1 MATIEVHNLEKTYK
15 DGTKALDGLS
25 FEVGKGESVV
35 ILGHNGS
42 GKSTLFRCLTGFE
55 KPSAGSIAING
66 YSLAQSKGQQGKVRQ
81 MRKKVGM
88 VFQHFNLVNNLSVFQ
103 NVLFGAL
110 GEVRPFFKTFS
121 PFASRELRLKAME
134 SLDRVGLSHLAGRR
148 ADQIS
153 GGQKQRVAI
162 ARMLMQDPEIV
173 LADEPIA
180 SLDPK
185 AGKEVMA
192 LLGEI
197 VKEQNLTLLCVLHQ
211 VDIGLEYGDR
221 IIGLK
226 EGQKVLDR
234 SVDTLSSK
242 GLESLYETDTTPKEV
257 IDYGKYKAL

>member
-1 MATIEVHNLEKTYK
+1 MSAIEVKNLQKTYE
-15 DGTKALDGLS
+15 DGTKALQAVD
-25 FEVGKGESVV
+25 FTVQKGEAVV

-55 KPSAGSIAING
+55 NPTGGSIKIGG
-66 YSLAQSKGQQGKVRQ
+66 YPLSPGSGHKKE
-81 MRKKVGM
+81 MRIPRKRVGM
-88 VFQHFNLVNNLSVFQ
+88 VFQHFNLVNNLTVFQ

-110 GEVRPFFKTFS
+110 GEGRPFFKTFS
-121 PFASRELRLKAME
+121 PFASQLLREKAME

-197 VKEQNLTLLCVLHQ
+197 VKEQKLTLLCVLHQ
-211 VDIGLEYGDR
+211 VDIGLKYGDR
-221 IIGLK
+221 LIGLK
-226 EGQKVLDR
+226 EGRKVLDD
-234 SVDTLSSK
+234 SVENLDTQE
-242 GLESLYETDTTPKEV
+242 LEQLYEIGKSSREV
-257 IDYGKYKAL
+257 IDYGKFEAV